1 MSCQGTEENQA
12 EAPKPAFEPSILR
25 EHGSVEA
32 LTHNTAADPGTDGS
46 NYVS

>member
-1 MSCQGTEENQA
+1 MSFQGTEENQA
-12 EAPKPAFEPSILR
+12 EASKPAFEPSILR

-32 LTHNTAADPGTDGS
+32 LTHNAADSGTDAG